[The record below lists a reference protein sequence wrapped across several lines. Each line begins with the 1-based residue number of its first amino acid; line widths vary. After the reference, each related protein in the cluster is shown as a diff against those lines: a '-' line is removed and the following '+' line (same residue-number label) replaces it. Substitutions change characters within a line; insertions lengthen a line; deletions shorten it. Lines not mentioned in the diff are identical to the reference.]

1 MSKLMDSTIYAAA
14 AKVSAVDFFYRPS
27 VQLHHIFFLL
37 QKNFQSTAQ
46 ISSSFH
52 SWMLE
57 KLFIPTPSE
66 VVSSDT
72 NLPPTPEMSS
82 GLGIMREHSHLAEP
96 DIRHRHILFST
107 CSLPHFAACLHSNP
121 RQQDWIQLAAGHWQR
136 SATSLDRRLQQLT
149 KYVTNFII
157 SMLLDTGFPSWGN
170 ITMTSS
176 THAGLAS
183 IYIRPFRFWKSN
195 IIK

>member
-1 MSKLMDSTIYAAA
+1 MDSTIYAAA
-14 AKVSAVDFFYRPS
+14 AKVSAEEFFYRPS

-96 DIRHRHILFST
+96 DIRHILFST

-121 RQQDWIQLAAGHWQR
+121 RQQDWIQLAAGHWQP
-136 SATSLDRRLQQLT
+136 
-149 KYVTNFII
+149 
-157 SMLLDTGFPSWGN
+157 LL
-170 ITMTSS
+170 S
-176 THAGLAS
+176 TEDFNN
-183 IYIRPFRFWKSN
+183 RQSN
-195 IIK
+195 

>member
-96 DIRHRHILFST
+96 DIRHILFST
-107 CSLPHFAACLHSNP
+107 CSLPHFAACLQSNP
-121 RQQDWIQLAAGHWQR
+121 RQQDWIQLAAGHWHR
-136 SATSLDRRLQQLT
+136 SATSLDRRFQQST

>member
-96 DIRHRHILFST
+96 DIRHILFST
-107 CSLPHFAACLHSNP
+107 CSLPHFAACLQSNP

>member
-1 MSKLMDSTIYAAA
+1 MSKLMDSIIYAAA
-14 AKVSAVDFFYRPS
+14 AKASAVAFFYRPS
-27 VQLHHIFFLL
+27 VHLHHIFFLL
-37 QKNFQSTAQ
+37 QKNFQITAQ

-96 DIRHRHILFST
+96 DIRHILFST

-121 RQQDWIQLAAGHWQR
+121 RQQDWIQLAAGHWHR

-170 ITMTSS
+170 ITMTLS
-176 THAGLAS
+176 TNAGLAS